1 MLIFVSPIGGGRPLA
16 MKMIDIVEVG
26 LRDGL
31 QRETTSIPATD
42 KIRMIDGLVAAG
54 LKQIQVTSFVHPK
67 LVPQMADAEAVCA
80 GIQRQPGV
88 RYSALV
94 LNTKGIER
102 ARAAG
107 ITDVDISI
115 SASDA
120 HGRKNANMGL
130 QEAVAHLAEMVALAR
145 EYGMRVRGGIQCAF
159 GYYVGD
165 VTQDLVL
172 DLVREQL
179 ALGVDSLALAD
190 STGMASPAQIRATL
204 SAVLPLMGTVPL
216 VLHLH
221 DTRGMGLANVLAAV
235 EAGCTTFDTAFG
247 GMGGCNFIEGAAGN
261 VPTEDTVN
269 MLHAMG
275 YTTGVNVAQV
285 ARVSRTLA
293 DILGRALPGKL
304 YQLVDSV

>member
-1 MLIFVSPIGGGRPLA
+1 LA
-16 MKMIDIVEVG
+16 LKVIDIVEVG

-31 QRETTSIPATD
+31 QRETKHITTAD

-80 GIQRQPGV
+80 GMKRQPNV

-94 LNTKGIER
+94 LNAKGVER
-102 ARAAG
+102 AHAAG
-107 ITDVDISI
+107 ITDIDMSI

-120 HGRKNANMGL
+120 HGRQNAGMGL
-130 QEAVAHLAEMVALAR
+130 QEAVTHFAEMVALAR
-145 EYGMRVRGGIQCAF
+145 GYGMRVRGGIQCAF
-159 GYYVGD
+159 GYYTND
-165 VTQDLVL
+165 VTRDLVV
-172 DLVREQL
+172 DLARQHL
-179 ALGVDSLALAD
+179 ALGIDSLALAD
-190 STGMASPAQIRATL
+190 STGMANPSQIRAML
-204 SAVLPLMGTVPL
+204 AAVLPLTGALPL

-247 GMGGCNFIEGAAGN
+247 GIGGCNFIEQAAGN

-275 YTTGVNVAQV
+275 YTTGVDVAKVAQV
-285 ARVSRTLA
+285 SHLLA
-293 DILGRALPGKL
+293 DILARVLPGKV
-304 YQLVDSV
+304 YQLINKV

>member
-1 MLIFVSPIGGGRPLA
+1 MS
-16 MKMIDIVEVG
+16 KMIHIVEVG

-31 QRETTSIPATD
+31 QRETAPIPTAD
-42 KIRMIDGLVAAG
+42 KIRMIDRLTAAG
-54 LKQIQVTSFVHPK
+54 IKQIQVTSFVHPK

-80 GIQRQPGV
+80 GIQRQPDV

-94 LNTKGIER
+94 LNAKGVER
-102 ARAAG
+102 AHAAG
-107 ITDVDISI
+107 ITDIDLSI

-130 QEAVAHLAEMVALAR
+130 QEAVAHFAEMVALAR
-145 EYGMRVRGGIQCAF
+145 SYGMRVRGGIQCAF
-159 GYYVGD
+159 GYYVDD
-165 VTQDLVL
+165 VTSDLVL
-172 DLVREQL
+172 ELARQHL
-179 ALGVDSLALAD
+179 ALGVGSLALAD
-190 STGMASPAQIRATL
+190 STGMANPAQIRAML
-204 SAVLPLMGTVPL
+204 AAVLPLAGDVPV

-275 YTTGVNVAQV
+275 YTTGVDVEQVAQV
-285 ARVSRTLA
+285 SRMLA
-293 DILGRALPGKL
+293 SLLKRPLPGKL
-304 YQLVDSV
+304 YQLTEERHNTG